1 MNFKKLKISKWQ
13 QFQGIEIDFHDR
25 LTILTGANG
34 SGKTTLL
41 KLLAKHQ
48 GWQDQSFSV
57 PKQDKITKAIKFIGR
72 LWKNEDKTS
81 ETNVGRIEYDNN
93 ISANINVPDINSAQY
108 NTLIQNQQQIEC
120 FYIPSHRSIYKY
132 RSIINIP
139 VQKKTREMAFSEM
152 SETIKKRYIGGD
164 NEGYIGADPEN
175 NSFLMKSTLIS
186 WAIQGYGNQ
195 AMSQDQELIDNYE
208 GFKTVLKNILP
219 KTLGFENFEIRNME
233 IVFICNNGNDEFLLE
248 TASGGI
254 SAIIDIAWQIYMYST
269 KEKTDFTVIIDEVEN
284 HLHPTMQR
292 QILPDLLNAFPNAN
306 FIVSTHSPLI
316 VNSVRESNIFVLQYD
331 EDGKIIS
338 EKLDLLNH
346 AKTATEILDEVLGVS
361 FTMPIWAEEK
371 LKNIVDSYSQKT
383 MTESEF
389 NNMRNQLREV
399 GLENL
404 VPDAIHNLIEK
415 SNDKNK

>member
-1 MNFKKLKISKWQ
+1 MNFKKLKISEWQ
-13 QFQGIEIDFHDR
+13 QFQSIEIDFHDR

-48 GWQDQSFSV
+48 GWQDQSFAV
-57 PKQDKITKAIKFIGR
+57 PKQDIKTKAVRFFSR
-72 LWKNEDKTS
+72 LWKKEDKILE
-81 ETNVGRIEYDNN
+81 ETIGSIEYGNDT
-93 ISANINVPDINSAQY
+93 SANINVPNINNAQY
-108 NTLIQNQQQIEC
+108 QVSIQSQQQIEC
-120 FYIPSHRSIYKY
+120 FYIPSHRSLYKY
-132 RSIINIP
+132 RTILDIP
-139 VQKKTREMAFSEM
+139 TQKKTKDMAFSEI
-152 SETIKKRYIGGD
+152 SDTIKRRHGTNKSNDYVI
-164 NEGYIGADPEN
+164 NPEN
-175 NSFLMKSTLIS
+175 NSFLMKSTLIG

-195 AMSQDQELIDNYE
+195 AMAKDQELIDNYE
-208 GFKTVLKNILP
+208 GFKVVLKNILP

-233 IVFICNNGNDEFLLE
+233 VVFICNNEDDEFLLE

-254 SAIIDIAWQIYMYST
+254 SSIIDIAWQIYMFST
-269 KEKTDFTVIIDEVEN
+269 KERANFTVIIDEVEN

-292 QILPDLLNAFPNAN
+292 QILPDLLNAFPSAN

-338 EKLDLLNH
+338 KKLDLLNQ

-383 MTESEF
+383 MTELKFS
-389 NNMRNQLREV
+389 NMRNQLKED
-399 GLENL
+399 GLESL
-404 VPDAIHNLIEK
+404 IPDAIHNLIEK
-415 SNDKNK
+415 SDGQNK